1 MRRPLVAAAGVLLF
15 GAVWV
20 GYLGMGPMEPADPI
34 DPEPLWSGWLMIG
47 LWAVAAAVLFARG
60 RAVARF
66 AGAAVLVL
74 AGLAAFFS
82 GLPLG

>member
-1 MRRPLVAAAGVLLF
+1 MRRPLVAAAVVLLF

-20 GYLGMGPMEPADPI
+20 GYLGMGPMEPTDPFE
-34 DPEPLWSGWLMIG
+34 PEPLWSGWLMIG

-60 RAVARF
+60 RAAARF

-82 GLPLG
+82 GVPLG